1 MVSFRLHDQIKL
13 REFEPEDAD
22 AVFQTVTRNYE
33 HLKPF
38 MHWITPDY
46 SGRSAAEFI
55 EQAQIAREERCSMGF
70 GIFDGDEFI
79 GSIGFVN
86 FDWAARTT
94 EMGYWISTTH
104 EGKGIVSAACQRLIQ
119 FAVDDLEMNRV
130 EIRCSTENLRSAAI
144 PERLGFTRE
153 GVLRQAFLRDGK
165 LHDFAIYG
173 LLAAEWK
180 DEAGSSTL

>member
-1 MVSFRLHDQIKL
+1 MVSFRLHDQILL
-13 REFEPEDAD
+13 REFKPGDAD
-22 AVFQTVTRNYE
+22 AVFETVMRNYD
-33 HLKPF
+33 HLKRF

-46 SGRSAAEFI
+46 SRRSAIEFI
-55 EQAQIAREERCSMGF
+55 EQAQIAREERRSMGF

-86 FDWAARTT
+86 FDWAAKTT

-104 EGKGIVSAACQRLIQ
+104 EGKGIVSAACKRLIR
-119 FAVDDLEMNRV
+119 FAIGDLDMNRI

-153 GVLRQAFLRDGK
+153 GVLRQAVLRDGK

-180 DEAGSSTL
+180 NEAGSSTL